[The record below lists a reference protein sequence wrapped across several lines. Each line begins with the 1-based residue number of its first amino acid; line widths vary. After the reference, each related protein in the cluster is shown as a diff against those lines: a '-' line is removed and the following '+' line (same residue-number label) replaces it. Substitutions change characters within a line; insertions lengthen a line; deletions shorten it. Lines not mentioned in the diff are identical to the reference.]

1 MESDSK
7 KPRWGFLI
15 DLRRCIGCHSCTVAC
30 KAENEVPLGV
40 FRCWVKTVEVGRYPR
55 VRRMFLPQLCNN
67 CENPPCVAVCPVE
80 ATWKREDGIVVVDP
94 HKCIGCRYCMASCP
108 YGVRYLHPTMNIV
121 EKCHWCVHRVERGLR
136 PACVEA
142 CPAGA
147 RIFGDLNDP
156 DSGISRML
164 SLNPIQGLKPDLG
177 TGPQT
182 FYIGMDNRLVEEE
195 ETS

>member
-1 MESDSK
+1 VESDSK